1 MNYNIVMNILFFM
14 IPKSQV
20 CFAEAHW
27 SLRQVAEKMIAND
40 FTALPIINAE
50 GQYVGAISEGD
61 LFRFI
66 KLKAN
71 LNYKEAENTPISS
84 IRHERDV
91 KPIRFDAEMKDLVCL
106 AGKQNFVPVLDEN
119 GIFMGIITRQAI
131 IGYLDEKLKSIPD
144 SKFPKS
150 LR

>member
-1 MNYNIVMNILFFM
+1 MNILFFM

-20 CFAEAHW
+20 CYAEDHW

-40 FTALPIINAE
+40 LTSVPVLDQD
-50 GQYVGAISEGD
+50 GKYVGTISEGD

-71 LNYKEAENTPISS
+71 MNYKEAESTPIS
-84 IRHERDV
+84 ILKHERAV
-91 KPIRFDAEMKDLVCL
+91 EPIRFDAQMKDLVGL
-106 AGKQNFVPVLDEN
+106 AGKQNFVPVLDAN
-119 GIFMGIITRQAI
+119 GIFIGIITRKAI
-131 IGYLDEKLKSIPD
+131 IGYLDEKLKNIPD
-144 SKFPKS
+144 EKFPEH